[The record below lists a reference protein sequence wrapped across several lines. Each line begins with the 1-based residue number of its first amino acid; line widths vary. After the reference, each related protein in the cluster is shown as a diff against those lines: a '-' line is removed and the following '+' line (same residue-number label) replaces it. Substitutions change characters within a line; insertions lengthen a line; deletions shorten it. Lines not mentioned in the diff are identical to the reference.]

1 MSSLVSTFKAAL
13 LDENHFCPQSQ
24 GSPSLWRDLDV
35 LTDTARL
42 QDLTELEW
50 PMERAV
56 VVKTQLLFITCLTKR
71 NTGLP
76 GLEGKLSDSGS
87 HGRATAK
94 DQPLL
99 PQGSRARRGLTE
111 KEEGQEVCF
120 RSLFESPPGGPSLS
134 TGSVL
139 FLFCLHCFKLYWS
152 LVHLQGCGHLCC
164 TTTHTHTQTHTHT
177 HTQAH
182 SRQDSFRGIF

>member
-13 LDENHFCPQSQ
+13 LDESQ

-42 QDLTELEW
+42 RDLTELEW

-87 HGRATAK
+87 HRRAMAK

-99 PQGSRARRGLTE
+99 PQGSRAQRGLTE
-111 KEEGQEVCF
+111 KEEGQKVCF

-164 TTTHTHTQTHTHT
+164 TTK
-177 HTQAH
+177 
-182 SRQDSFRGIF
+182 